1 MTIVM
6 LAIVAAV
13 GTPVIIP
20 MTIMAFRTAVTT
32 GAVVTAATVTAAATP
47 AK

>member
-20 MTIMAFRTAVTT
+20 MAIVTFRAAVTT
-32 GAVVTAATVTAAATP
+32 GTVVSTAAVTAAAAT